1 MPGIAPFAT
10 ATGRAPRNCNGAL
23 TEAVLAR
30 PWNGRDRWLSDGG
43 GRGGGRLIAKS
54 ARNGVVF
61 YFVWFDADGRRRFR
75 RIGRHAADGAAP
87 AGRDT
92 VALGDARR
100 MAATF
105 AERLR
110 RGDRTWLAESDRTP
124 TDEAEPVAAAAA
136 RRPTLADLLDAHVRA
151 LGAAGRPSAD
161 DVRRLV
167 RRHVL
172 DAWPA
177 VARTPVDA
185 LGPGDLAPLLAR
197 LVELGHP
204 RTAAKLRSALRSAFA
219 RWPDRD
225 ANRGIDPAAALPP
238 IPVPTVARRAVPG
251 PRALSRFAAHVRAL
265 DHGADRIILALMPRL
280 AGARLADLLALR
292 RADVDLV
299 ARTVTF
305 PPRREHGGDRA
316 EAPCVVPLTQRTAW
330 LLVQWMHR
338 RRLDAADAWLFAP
351 PDERVRQARRV
362 TATCARI
369 VRRMVRAGECDA
381 AFGVRELRHACDLML
396 GALGADAALRASL
409 QGHRVPGASPAMD
422 SAELAARRA
431 LLERLEQR
439 LRSLPRGPVG

>member
-30 PWNGRDRWLSDGG
+30 PWDGRDRWLSDGG

-61 YFVWFDADGRRRFR
+61 YFVWFDAKGRRRFR

-124 TDEAEPVAAAAA
+124 TGEAEPAAAAAA
-136 RRPTLADLLDAHVRA
+136 RRPTLADLLDGHVRA

-185 LGPGDLAPLLAR
+185 LGPGDLAPMLAR

-219 RWPDRD
+219 RWPDRTVD
-225 ANRGIDPAAALPP
+225 HAAALAPVAMPAAA
-238 IPVPTVARRAVPG
+238 RRGVPG
-251 PRALSRFAAHVRAL
+251 PRALAAWMEHVRAL
-265 DHGADRIILALMPRL
+265 DGGPERIVLQLMPRL
-280 AGARLADLLALR
+280 AGARLSDLLALR

-299 ARTVTF
+299 AGTF
-305 PPRREHGGDRA
+305 TLPVPRPRDGERNRSPA
-316 EAPCVVPLTQRTAW
+316 VVPLTRRTAW

-338 RRLDAADAWLFAP
+338 ERIDAADAWLFATP
-351 PDERVRQARRV
+351 AERLQRARAI
-362 TATCARI
+362 TATCTRI
-369 VRRMVRAGECDA
+369 VRRMLRKGECDA
-381 AFGVRELRHACDLML
+381 PFGVREVRRACDMML
-396 GALGADAALRASL
+396 GALGADAALRAGL
-409 QGHRVPGASPAMD
+409 QGR
-422 SAELAARRA
+422 SAGDESGRRTGNDAPLAWRRA
-431 LLERLEQR
+431 LMERFEKR
-439 LRSLPRGPVG
+439 LAMTASAQAKRD